1 MASYAFMKV
10 LESSAQRYD
19 IGINI
24 LSLGYSNKIKRAIA
38 ENYITVGD
46 KTLDIG
52 CGTGTLA
59 ILCAEKGALMTG
71 LDISP
76 HMLDIAREK
85 IQERG
90 LADRIQLIEMS
101 TTEMDKA
108 FNDET
113 FDKIVG
119 TLVFSE
125 LYPDEQKYALA
136 EAYRTL
142 KKGGLIIIADEI
154 KPDSLAK
161 RVFQSLV
168 RIPLVM
174 ITYIVTQTSTKALK
188 DVNSL
193 LTDAGFR
200 IIYQERT
207 FLDSFGLYV
216 ARKE

>member
-193 LTDAGFR
+193 LTDAGFS